1 MSPKNAGKSRKNGN
15 ESHLFLS
22 HAACKTPRRQFQ
34 GILPPREGKISSG
47 QRSEPRAEPSAAP
60 GAEGERGPALPG
72 DAFEGFFVWFWVF
85 FFVFVFGD
93 TEIPRGDP
101 AGIPQI
107 RPLPSGPPHL
117 AEPAAPLS
125 SGGSARVSGAGV
137 TGTSGA
143 GHAGSCSSD
152 IAVAQG
158 AIPGTRRAEGMGML
172 IPGKRR
178 IRRDLLDLHQ
188 SLTN

>member
-1 MSPKNAGKSRKNGN
+1 MNPIYSSPTPPVKHHGGNSREFCLPGKEKFPQDRDRSRGP
-15 ESHLFLS
+15 SPAQL
-22 HAACKTPRRQFQ
+22 
-34 GILPPREGKISSG
+34 
-47 QRSEPRAEPSAAP
+47 RALRASAARP
-60 GAEGERGPALPG
+60 CRETLLRGFL
-72 DAFEGFFVWFWVF
+72 FGFGF

-101 AGIPQI
+101 AGTPQI

-125 SGGSARVSGAGV
+125 SGGSARVSGTGV

-172 IPGKRR
+172 IPGKRG

-188 SLTN
+188 SLTS